1 MSRVGAVGESPR
13 VVRQLFDCVFVA
25 VIRDKPTL
33 DLYPAYCRDH
43 GLSGEL
49 AAIHLMKT
57 ATFHG

>member
-1 MSRVGAVGESPR
+1 
-13 VVRQLFDCVFVA
+13 VVRQPFRFGVFVA